1 MQKYFIT
8 YIQIRMA
15 DKIESSSP
23 SQSED
28 KASFMSNLATKMTS
42 GVGSAASIGKASVV
56 QASSDYG
63 ITIIV
68 GIIVAIVFFIIAY
81 MLYLYLARRLTNKIV
96 FDVPDTSTPR
106 KGSVL
111 HKIDGS
117 GLPSENNGSRMTFMF
132 WIYINDLNMLAGD
145 DLRHV
150 MHIGDKST
158 IGASPEVYLDGIKN
172 RLYVRFSKD
181 TDLVGPNFDK
191 AVPTNLLDQV
201 QRGTTYRTSGT
212 SKDKE
217 YNTIFSRTTVTNNKP
232 VSQLDA
238 IKIDLAKHGVVID
251 YVPLQRWVH
260 VAIVVNETVNRGYI
274 KTYLDG
280 EIVAT
285 VTSDDNILLSG
296 GESVSVDFTGLNLTK
311 KGDIYIGGDV
321 YDSDIS
327 RGFGGLVSRVT
338 VSNYD
343 MNGAQI
349 KTVYVRGPI
358 DNLTSKMGLGAYGLR
373 NPVYKVGA

>member
-1 MQKYFIT
+1 
-8 YIQIRMA
+8 MA
-15 DKIESSSP
+15 DVRSP
-23 SQSED
+23 SSQSEN
-28 KASFMSNLATKMTS
+28 KAGFMSNLATKMTS
-42 GVGSAASIGKASVV
+42 SVGSAASAGKASVV

-63 ITIIV
+63 ITIII

-81 MLYLYLARRLTNKIV
+81 MLYLYLARQLTNKII
-96 FDVPDTSTPR
+96 FEVPDTSTAR
-106 KGSVL
+106 KGTVL
-111 HKIDGS
+111 NKIDGS
-117 GLPSENNGSRMTFMF
+117 GLPSESNGSRMTFMF
-132 WIYINDLNMLAGD
+132 WIYINDLNMYAG

-158 IGASPEVYLDGIKN
+158 VGASPEVYLDGIKN

-181 TDLVGPNFDK
+181 TDIIGPDFDTKTGPTDLVEQVERGMK
-191 AVPTNLLDQV
+191 YLTNPA
-201 QRGTTYRTSGT
+201 

-217 YNTIFSRTTVTNNKP
+217 YNAIFARTKVTARNP

-280 EIVAT
+280 EIVAS

-311 KGDIYIGGDV
+311 KGDLYIGGDV

-349 KTVYVRGPI
+349 KSVYVRGPL
-358 DNLTSKMGLGAYGLR
+358 DNITSKLGMGAYGLR